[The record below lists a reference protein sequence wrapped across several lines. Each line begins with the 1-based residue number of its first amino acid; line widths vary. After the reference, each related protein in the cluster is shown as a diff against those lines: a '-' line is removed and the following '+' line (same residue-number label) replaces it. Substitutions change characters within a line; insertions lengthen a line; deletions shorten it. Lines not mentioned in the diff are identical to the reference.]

1 MTYGLDTSVV
11 VRLLMGEPPELV
23 EKVATFVNSALAEGN
38 DFFISDLVVSEAY
51 FVLQKYYGKSK
62 EHAVSDLRAIAASP
76 GFSVSP
82 EATAALETPDAWK
95 ASPGMIDRMIANGY
109 AARGYVTISC
119 ERSFAKLDL
128 TEVIK

>member
-11 VRLLMGEPPELV
+11 IRLLMGEPPELV

-62 EHAVSDLRAIAASP
+62 ELAVSDLRAIADSP
-76 GFSVSP
+76 VSP
-82 EATAALETPDAWK
+82 FLQKRWPHWK
-95 ASPGMIDRMIANGY
+95 RPT
-109 AARGYVTISC
+109 RG
-119 ERSFAKLDL
+119 RRAPA
-128 TEVIK
+128 